1 MSKICITGICGFIGS
16 NLANELTRQGHFV
29 VGIDNFST
37 GKFSNLSCE
46 VKRIFNV
53 CQSSNIN
60 DNLSNFFSFH
70 KFDYVFHLA
79 AFVNLRKSIEQPKK
93 CFDTNIS
100 GSTNIIDLCAK
111 YNVKRLIFSST
122 GGAIYSPDAPIPWQ
136 EDSVLDPQSP
146 YGLSKL
152 WIEQY
157 LKMANKLY
165 GLDYSIL
172 RYGNV
177 YGPHQDPKGEAGVV
191 SIFLDALLQGR
202 DLKMFGNG
210 EQRRDFVYVD
220 DVVRANVLMM
230 NETRNE
236 TYNVGSNFSVSVNKV
251 AKELTDQL
259 GIIPAWQYLPEI
271 KGEVFETKLSYD
283 KIKKNCGWEPQ
294 ISFKEGIQ
302 KTIEWRK
309 S

>member
-1 MSKICITGICGFIGS
+1 MSKILCVGSAGFIGS
-16 NLANELTRQGHFV
+16 NLANELSKQGHDV
-29 VGIDNFST
+29 IVIDDLSAGNEN
-37 GKFSNLSCE
+37 NLKYNQKLFIRDIFEESCWD
-46 VKRIFNV
+46 IF
-53 CQSSNIN
+53 
-60 DNLSNFFSFH
+60 DDY
-70 KFDYVFHLA
+70 KFDFVFHLA
-79 AFVNLRKSIEQPKK
+79 AKVNLRESIRNPVWIMES
-93 CFDTNIS
+93 NVL
-100 GSTNIIDLCAK
+100 GSLKIIQYCCEFK
-111 YNVKRLIFSST
+111 VKRLIFSST

-136 EDSVLDPQSP
+136 EDSTLDPQSP

-191 SIFLDALLQGR
+191 SIFLDVLLQGR

-220 DVVRANVLMM
+220 DVVRANILMM
-230 NETRNE
+230 NETQNE
-236 TYNVGSNFSVSVNKV
+236 TYNVGSNSSISVNEV
-251 AKELTDQL
+251 AKELIDQL
-259 GIIPAWQYLPEI
+259 DIIPAWQYLPEI
-271 KGEVFETKLSYD
+271 KGEVFETRLSYD
-283 KIKKNCGWEPQ
+283 KIKQNCGWEPK
-294 ISFKEGIQ
+294 ISFKEGIK
-302 KTIEWRK
+302 KTIEWKR

>member
-1 MSKICITGICGFIGS
+1 MSKICISGICGFIGS
-16 NLANELTRQGHFV
+16 NLANELSKQGHVV
-29 VGIDNFST
+29 VGIDNLSSGSLKNVNWPISTYQINLNDRSSIDSIFS
-37 GKFSNLSCE
+37 KY
-46 VKRIFNV
+46 
-53 CQSSNIN
+53 Q
-60 DNLSNFFSFH
+60 
-70 KFDYVFHLA
+70 FDYIFHLA
-79 AFVNLRKSIEQPKK
+79 AFVNLRKSIEETVK
-93 CFDTNIS
+93 CFDTNIL
-100 GSTNIIDLCAK
+100 GSVNFFDLCVK
-111 YNVKRLIFSST
+111 HKVKRLIFSST

-136 EDSVLDPQSP
+136 ENSILDPQSP

-177 YGPHQDPKGEAGVV
+177 YGPHQDPRGEAGVV
-191 SIFLDALLQGR
+191 SIFLDTLLQGR

-220 DVVRANVLMM
+220 DVVRANILMM

-236 TYNVGSNFSVSVNKV
+236 TYNVGSNSSISVNEV

-283 KIKKNCGWEPQ
+283 KIKQNCGWEPK

-309 S
+309 L

>member
-1 MSKICITGICGFIGS
+1 MSKILCVGSAGFIGS
-16 NLANELTRQGHFV
+16 NLANELSKQGHDV
-29 VGIDNFST
+29 IVIDDLSAGNEN
-37 GKFSNLSCE
+37 NLKYNQKLFIKDIFEESCWS
-46 VKRIFNV
+46 IF
-53 CQSSNIN
+53 
-60 DNLSNFFSFH
+60 DDY
-70 KFDYVFHLA
+70 KFDFVFHLA
-79 AFVNLRKSIEQPKK
+79 AKVNLRESIRNPVWVMES
-93 CFDTNIS
+93 NVL
-100 GSTNIIDLCAK
+100 GSFKIIQLCCEFK
-111 YNVKRLIFSST
+111 VKRLIFSST

-136 EDSVLDPQSP
+136 EDSILDPQSP

-177 YGPHQDPKGEAGVV
+177 YGPHQDPQGEAGVV

-202 DLKMFGNG
+202 DLKMFGSG

-220 DVVRANVLMM
+220 DVVRANILMM

-236 TYNVGSNFSVSVNKV
+236 TYNIGSNSSISVNEV

-259 GIIPAWQYLPEI
+259 DIIPAWQYLPEI

-283 KIKKNCGWEPQ
+283 KIKQSCGWEPK
-294 ISFKEGIQ
+294 ISFREGIQ
-302 KTIEWRK
+302 KTIEWRR

>member
-1 MSKICITGICGFIGS
+1 MSKVLISGCAGFIGS
-16 NLANELTRQGHFV
+16 NLANELVKQGHSIT
-29 VGIDNFST
+29 GIDDLSS
-37 GKFSNLSCE
+37 GKLDN
-46 VKRIFNV
+46 VKNIKV
-53 CQSSNIN
+53 CVRNIN
-60 DNLSNFFSFH
+60 ENLKDIFEYER
-70 KFDYVFHLA
+70 FDYVFHLA
-79 AFVNLRKSIEQPKK
+79 AFVNLRESVKYPTV
-93 CFDTNIS
+93 CCDNNVV
-100 GSTNIIDLCAK
+100 GSMHLIDYCRK

-177 YGPHQDPKGEAGVV
+177 YGPRQDPKGEAGVV

-236 TYNVGSNFSVSVNKV
+236 TYNAGSNSSISVNEV
-251 AKELTDQL
+251 AKQLTDQL

>member
-1 MSKICITGICGFIGS
+1 MSKVLISGCAGFIGS
-16 NLANELTRQGHFV
+16 NLANELVKQGHSIT
-29 VGIDNFST
+29 GIDDLSS
-37 GKFSNLSCE
+37 GNLDNI
-46 VKRIFNV
+46 KNIKV
-53 CQSSNIN
+53 CVRNIN
-60 DNLSNFFSFH
+60 ENLKDVFEYGC
-70 KFDYVFHLA
+70 FDYVFHLA
-79 AFVNLRKSIEQPKK
+79 AFVNLRESVKYPTV
-93 CFDTNIS
+93 CCDANVV
-100 GSTNIIDLCAK
+100 GSMHLIDECIRYK
-111 YNVKRLIFSST
+111 VKRLIFSST
-122 GGAIYSPDAPIPWQ
+122 GGAIYSPNASIPWW
-136 EDSVLDPQSP
+136 EDSTLDPQSP

-165 GLDYSIL
+165 GLNYSIL

-220 DVVRANVLMM
+220 DVVRANILMM
-230 NETRNE
+230 NEVRNE
-236 TYNVGSNFSVSVNKV
+236 IYNVGSNFSVSVNEV
-251 AKELTDQL
+251 AKELIDQL

-271 KGEVFETKLSYD
+271 KGEVSETKLSYD
-283 KIKKNCGWEPQ
+283 KIKQNCGWEPK

-309 S
+309 L